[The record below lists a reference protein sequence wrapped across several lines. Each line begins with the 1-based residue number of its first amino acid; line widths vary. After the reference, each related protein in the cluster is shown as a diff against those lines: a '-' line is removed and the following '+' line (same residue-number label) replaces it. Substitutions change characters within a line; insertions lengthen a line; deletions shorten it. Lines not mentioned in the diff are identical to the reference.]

1 MFNIDPDNH
10 FHASISTD
18 TKYYSDEQFV
28 RDVKSKGDLSF
39 IHFNARSLNKNFHKI
54 KDSIDDLKL
63 SFDIIAISETWA
75 ETDTIDGFTLNGYEA
90 FHIVRGQRKGGG
102 VALYVH
108 RRFNCAI
115 RAVQCKVVEQVFECV
130 TVELDLKKHKNIT
143 VSCVYRTPG
152 SDVDLFCESLEQIF
166 SDVMPRKS
174 MFICGDFN
182 IDLMKYE
189 THNGTKR
196 FLDCMYG
203 LGLYPLIDRPSRI
216 TNHSCTLIDNIFTN
230 QINYSIRSGLL
241 MNDITDHL
249 PIFALCNYEIENK
262 KSDPVK
268 YVRNLKNENV
278 SLLIESLSQEMW
290 NNVLQSDD
298 VNVAYIN
305 FIETFSKLY
314 NLHCPVK
321 KAHAKG
327 IYKKPW
333 ITNGLKNAC
342 RKKNGLYRSF
352 LRERTHTS
360 EYRYKTY
367 KNKLTSIL
375 RLAEKAYYSKMLLE
389 KRGNI
394 KETWAILNTVLGKQ
408 RKSVNYPTHLMQR
421 DIHITSKENMAN
433 EFNTFFTNVGPN
445 LANDITEPDE
455 NISIYDYLGESIEQ
469 SLFMR
474 PVDEEEVITTVTGCT
489 KKRSADFEDI
499 SMDTVAKVV
508 SVICK
513 PLAHICNI
521 SFKTGVFPSRMKIAK
536 VIPMF
541 KSGTKTDVTNYRPIS
556 LLPQFSKILEK
567 LFLTR
572 INSFL
577 CVNNIL
583 SSSQYGF
590 RTNLSTS
597 LAVMELIEE
606 ITNAT
611 DNKKH
616 AIGVF
621 IDLKKAFDTVDHR
634 ILIKKLEHYGVR
646 GAASD
651 WLKSY
656 LSNRKQ
662 FVNIDGCSSELL
674 DVICGVPQG
683 SILGP
688 TLFILYINDICNVSN
703 LVKFILFAD
712 DTNVFCAGDNQLEL
726 ECMLNR
732 ELAKLCKWFAVNKLS
747 LNLSKTSY
755 MLFRNRPPDVDFNV
769 FIEHERINRVRVTK
783 FLGIYIDDKL
793 NWKYHINTV
802 RSKLSKVAAI
812 IYRASCLINQDGIY
826 MLYCSLFLPY
836 INYCSEIWGNTYATN
851 VECITVLQKRLVR
864 LICGARRLDHTNPLF
879 KQLGILKFVD
889 LVKFKT
895 SIIKRITM
903 YYRIACKKC
912 LIYVY
917 KYTILAKNVLSVFI
931 VPIPT

>member
-1 MFNIDPDNH
+1 M
-10 FHASISTD
+10 
-18 TKYYSDEQFV
+18 
-28 RDVKSKGDLSF
+28 
-39 IHFNARSLNKNFHKI
+39 SL
-54 KDSIDDLKL
+54 
-63 SFDIIAISETWA
+63 
-75 ETDTIDGFTLNGYEA
+75 
-90 FHIVRGQRKGGG
+90 
-102 VALYVH
+102 
-108 RRFNCAI
+108 
-115 RAVQCKVVEQVFECV
+115 
-130 TVELDLKKHKNIT
+130 
-143 VSCVYRTPG
+143 
-152 SDVDLFCESLEQIF
+152 
-166 SDVMPRKS
+166 
-174 MFICGDFN
+174 
-182 IDLMKYE
+182 
-189 THNGTKR
+189 
-196 FLDCMYG
+196 
-203 LGLYPLIDRPSRI
+203 
-216 TNHSCTLIDNIFTN
+216 
-230 QINYSIRSGLL
+230 
-241 MNDITDHL
+241 
-249 PIFALCNYEIENK
+249 
-262 KSDPVK
+262 
-268 YVRNLKNENV
+268 
-278 SLLIESLSQEMW
+278 
-290 NNVLQSDD
+290 
-298 VNVAYIN
+298 
-305 FIETFSKLY
+305 
-314 NLHCPVK
+314 
-321 KAHAKG
+321 
-327 IYKKPW
+327 
-333 ITNGLKNAC
+333 
-342 RKKNGLYRSF
+342 
-352 LRERTHTS
+352 
-360 EYRYKTY
+360 
-367 KNKLTSIL
+367 IL
-375 RLAEKAYYSKMLLE
+375 
-389 KRGNI
+389 
-394 KETWAILNTVLGKQ
+394 
-408 RKSVNYPTHLMQR
+408 
-421 DIHITSKENMAN
+421 
-433 EFNTFFTNVGPN
+433 FFTNVGPN

-489 KKRSADFEDI
+489 KKRSSDFEDI

-521 SFKTGVFPSRMKIAK
+521 SFRTGVFPSRMKIAK

-541 KSGTKTDVTNYRPIS
+541 KSGTKSDVTNYRPIS

-726 ECMLNR
+726 ESMLNR

-769 FIEHERINRVRVTK
+769 FIEHERINSVRVTK
-783 FLGIYIDDKL
+783 FLGIYSHLSHLEGSSTSVGRPGNCQSPVLAVENVDVRQSILLDISLDGIHVSQFRSSSRSHTFYLHVQHCSGYMAFLGIYIDDKL

-851 VECITVLQKRLVR
+851 VECITVLQKRVVR

-895 SIIKRITM
+895 SIIMFKA
-903 YYRIACKKC
+903 YH
-912 LIYVY
+912 
-917 KYTILAKNVLSVFI
+917 NVLPDSLQKMFNLRVQIYDTRQKCTFSVHRANTNVKSMCISIYGVKLWNSLHTDLTNCRSVHVFKKMYKMHI
-931 VPIPT
+931 ISLY